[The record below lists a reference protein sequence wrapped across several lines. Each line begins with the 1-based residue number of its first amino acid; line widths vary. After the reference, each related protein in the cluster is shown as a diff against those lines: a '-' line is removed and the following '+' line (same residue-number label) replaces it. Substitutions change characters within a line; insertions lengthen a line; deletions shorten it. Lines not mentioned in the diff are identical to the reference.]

1 MKLSRKTSF
10 VPAYLSANHCNSNNQ
25 RTRLL
30 DADRKYLLFS
40 CVAERKE
47 TKILNKKKNEIPL
60 PSEPLDCQVIFRLFT
75 ESNALNVDSQQILET
90 QKFVEDVKSATGRTT
105 DHCLVLSCSRTRSLP
120 RILLL
125 FTGR

>member
-30 DADRKYLLFS
+30 NADRKYLLFS
-40 CVAERKE
+40 CVAEGNE
-47 TKILNKKKNEIPL
+47 DSVSIKNDLPL
-60 PSEPLDCQVIFRLFT
+60 PLEPLDCQVILRLLT
-75 ESNALNVDSQQILET
+75 ESNPLNGHSQHILET
-90 QKFVEDVKSATGRTT
+90 QKFVEDVKRATGRTT
-105 DHCLVLSCSRTRSLP
+105 DHCLALSCSRTRSLP

-125 FTGR
+125 FTCR

>member
-47 TKILNKKKNEIPL
+47 TKILYKKK
-60 PSEPLDCQVIFRLFT
+60 
-75 ESNALNVDSQQILET
+75 
-90 QKFVEDVKSATGRTT
+90 
-105 DHCLVLSCSRTRSLP
+105 
-120 RILLL
+120 
-125 FTGR
+125 

>member
-1 MKLSRKTSF
+1 MKLSKKTSF

-47 TKILNKKKNEIPL
+47 TKILYKKNEIPL

-75 ESNALNVDSQQILET
+75 ESNAL
-90 QKFVEDVKSATGRTT
+90 ATNFRNTKIRRRREEGHR
-105 DHCLVLSCSRTRSLP
+105 
-120 RILLL
+120 
-125 FTGR
+125 